1 MFTTHRHPQVGG
13 VATRHWGSRKQN
25 KQESFCFCLDPQSEL
40 RPADASVEDDKENR
54 LDRQNDG
61 LWLGMTICYNK
72 RAVYISKSTI
82 KPMFKDLL
90 MDFLRRY
97 WWGIVAVVVFIVGG
111 IWWYNDNQKVEVSGY
126 KISQEAAQA
135 VKYYANGE
143 IDKAE
148 AQYKSIVEN
157 HSNDWFS
164 WNGLANIYRDK
175 SKYDLA
181 EETYLKA
188 LAINPRFEQAYRNIY
203 SLYYIWSKDNPDQIY
218 RAEDI
223 LVQGV
228 KYLPKSEIVL
238 EEILNYY
245 QKIGDQEK
253 FVFYQDKLNKLRDIK
268 PSSILNT
275 IEFN

>member
-1 MFTTHRHPQVGG
+1 
-13 VATRHWGSRKQN
+13 
-25 KQESFCFCLDPQSEL
+25 
-40 RPADASVEDDKENR
+40 
-54 LDRQNDG
+54 
-61 LWLGMTICYNK
+61 
-72 RAVYISKSTI
+72 
-82 KPMFKDLL
+82 MFKDLFI
-90 MDFLRRY
+90 DFLRRY
-97 WWGIVAVVVFIVGG
+97 WWGIVAVIVLIVGG
-111 IWWYNDNQKVEVSGY
+111 IWWYQDSQKVEVSGY
-126 KISQEAAQA
+126 KVSAATA
-135 VKYYANGE
+135 KATEYYANGE

-148 AQYKSIVEN
+148 AQYKSLVAN

-175 SKYDLA
+175 SKYELA
-181 EETYLKA
+181 EEAYLKA

-223 LVQGV
+223 LLQGV
-228 KYLPKSEIVL
+228 KFLPNSEIVL

-245 QKIGDQEK
+245 QKTDNQEK
-253 FVFYQDKLNKLRDIK
+253 FVIYQDKLNKLRDIK